1 MDPQQLSDL
10 QKGYDAVA
18 NEYARRIYGE
28 LEYKPLDRELLLRF
42 AAQVKPLGRV
52 CELGCGPGHVAR
64 FLHDHNVQIFGVDL
78 SPGMVAQARALN
90 PHIEF
95 QPGDMRSLALEDAS
109 LGGIVAFYSIIHI
122 PRAEVT
128 RVLTGLHRVLR
139 PGGLLFL
146 AFHIGDQIL
155 HLDEWWDQ
163 PVQIDFFFFQPD
175 EMEGYLTAA
184 GFEILETLE
193 RLPYPDVEHPS
204 QRCYIFARKPE

>member
-1 MDPQQLSDL
+1 MNPQQLSDL

-78 SPGMVAQARALN
+78 SPGMLAQARALN

-128 RVLTGLHRVLR
+128 RVLTGLHRVLC

-184 GFEILETLE
+184 GFEIQETLE
-193 RLPYPDVEHPS
+193 RLPYPDVEHQS
-204 QRCYIFARKPE
+204 HRCYILARKPE